1 MNVANFIMKSFIYG
15 TIYNFIV
22 LLYMP
27 RYLNLYKG
35 IYEKHNK
42 YYQLHFSELL
52 SSNHNAFQLTTHIL
66 HHPILKKSLTHNII
80 NLPNALCKVFYLF
93 ISFYILNVFVRLSRL
108 LSSYCESGIMFR
120 NVE

>member
-22 LLYMP
+22 LLHMP

-52 SSNHNAFQLTTHIL
+52 SSNHNTFQLTTHIL
-66 HHPILKKSLTHNII
+66 HHPLLKKSLTYNII

-93 ISFYILNVFVRLSRL
+93 ISFYILNVFVRPSRL